1 MTTPDPA
8 ASDPNSER
16 PIDLGKKSTGPAEPQ
31 RGPDFG
37 PGFDYDATAQASL
50 SEPPPT
56 SESTAASSA
65 TAGPGWDTYSGIGNG
80 PGWGSTPSYPPPS
93 DYSSVPQQPAAPTG
107 PSGPVYGTPDP
118 QYPMGEQQPGY
129 GAPGGFGGPV
139 PPPPPQQSYGAPP
152 GYGAAPGYG
161 APGYGPVPGGIPG
174 YGVVD
179 QSAPFGRDP
188 LTGEPYSDR
197 SKTTAGLLQILLGG
211 FGAGRFY
218 LNQPGTAIAQIAVT
232 WLTCGLGGIWPLID
246 GIMMLTGK
254 VRDEFGRPLKP

>member
-1 MTTPDPA
+1 M
-8 ASDPNSER
+8 
-16 PIDLGKKSTGPAEPQ
+16 
-31 RGPDFG
+31 
-37 PGFDYDATAQASL
+37 
-50 SEPPPT
+50 
-56 SESTAASSA
+56 
-65 TAGPGWDTYSGIGNG
+65 
-80 PGWGSTPSYPPPS
+80 
-93 DYSSVPQQPAAPTG
+93 
-107 PSGPVYGTPDP
+107 
-118 QYPMGEQQPGY
+118 
-129 GAPGGFGGPV
+129 
-139 PPPPPQQSYGAPP
+139 
-152 GYGAAPGYG
+152 
-161 APGYGPVPGGIPG
+161 
-174 YGVVD
+174 D